1 MWILFRTGAKPCF
14 THAGSEGQ
22 LHLNPLS
29 SISVCSLPFY
39 MNSSLLHKQQQA
51 LKQTYRCQCLSAL
64 GSQNHKSFSSAVTT
78 PPGNIRIPESLPR
91 LSTHLGTPEFLSQFH
106 ACPHGIPC
114 GMACLSIPESAAM
127 AWILP
132 TQPANLCLLQLLH
145 SHLCD
150 LMREA

>member
-106 ACPHGIPC
+106 ACPHICPF
-114 GMACLSIPESAAM
+114 LSLQQWLEFSLHNQLIFASFNYS
-127 AWILP
+127 ILIFVI
-132 TQPANLCLLQLLH
+132 
-145 SHLCD
+145 
-150 LMREA
+150 